1 MSYRFDPENPFKEE
15 PTRAKA
21 VPPIEHSKGL
31 PMEHSFSSPGVHPF
45 EQLEWEM
52 RSAKISSDSG
62 EAIFE
67 QDNIEVPVSW
77 SQLATKVVAS
87 KYFYGDL
94 ESGRREHSVKQ
105 LVHRVCKTIADRGLR
120 DGYFANAAAADTF
133 YHELTWLCVNQYGS
147 FNSPVWFNVGLYDVY
162 GIAGSRHNFRWD
174 PHEHT
179 AVPCQNS
186 YEHPQAAACFI
197 QSVKDSME
205 DIMRLAT
212 SEAMLFKHGSGTGTD
227 LSTLRSSREKLAG
240 GGKPS
245 GPLSFMRVYDQ
256 IAAVIKSGGK
266 TRRAAKMQSLK
277 VTHPDI
283 KEFITAKTVEEKKA
297 WALIEAGYS
306 GEHNSEAYD
315 SVMFQNSNLSVRVT
329 DEFMQ
334 AAEKDDRWATY
345 GITTGEKMGDHS
357 ARELMQL
364 IAEGARICGD
374 PGVQYHSTINRWHTC
389 PNSGPI
395 NASNPCV
402 TGDTL
407 VATAQGYRRIG
418 DLVGQSACIID
429 AQGRPA
435 WVNRIF
441 KTGHKPVYELKTR
454 CGYRV
459 RLTADHRVLTLTR
472 GDVPAAE
479 LTVDDVVTLGQSG
492 FGDDFVP
499 QAFGEL
505 LGAAVGDGCIS
516 RQPEQDFLMVTLGH
530 DEAEVANRLQANI
543 AECKQWLELEDGR
556 ALRQTKVVHTPT
568 SMRVG
573 TSVAAIIDRL
583 QQYAVLDAGSEN
595 KRFTDAVFGLDR
607 ASQASILRG
616 LFTTDGTVANYG
628 DKSQYVGLDSTNR
641 ELLSQVQLLLLGFG
655 IKAKLYENRRVI
667 GQETALLPDGKGG
680 TRVYPVRQMHSLR
693 ISRQS
698 RVRFEAEIGFLSQ
711 SAKALKLAALNRGVK
726 TYREDLSD
734 RVASLTPCGTQDVFD
749 LTEPGT
755 QHFVAGGIVVHNCSE
770 YMFIDDSACNLAS
783 LNLMKF
789 RKEGGAFDVEAFK
802 KAVRIFVIAQEILV
816 DNGSYPDKPIAINSH
831 RFRPLGLGYANLG
844 SLVMSLAL
852 PYDSDQARALASA
865 VSATLTGAAYAASAE
880 IARLKGPFAEFEK
893 NKDPM
898 LKVINMHRQ
907 HAYNIPEAHC
917 PDYLR
922 NAAKDAWDQALD
934 AGTKS
939 GFRNAQTTVLA
950 PTGTI
955 GFMMDCDTTGV
966 EPDIALVKY
975 KLLAG
980 GGMLKLVNRTVPMAL
995 ERLGYTPEDI
1005 QAICDHIDQQETI
1018 EGAPRLSADHLPVFD
1033 CAFKPKNG
1041 KRFIHY
1047 MAHLKMMAAVQPFI
1061 SGAISKTINMP
1072 KESATEEITAAY
1084 MQGWKLGLKAVAIY
1098 RDGSKRL
1105 QPVSTDK
1112 HDKRKEEKAKAAAEL
1127 PPARPFRRRLP
1138 DTRNSITHK
1147 FSVAGHEGYLTVG
1160 LYEDG
1165 QPGELFITMA
1175 KEGSTVGGLMD
1186 VIGTCT
1192 SMALQYGVPLITLV
1206 DKFRHARFE
1215 PSGMTSNRD
1224 IPFAK
1229 SLIDYIFCWLG
1240 CQFIPGYADRN
1251 LPNRAGQIKTPEN
1264 GNVTT
1269 ARELVEK
1276 TQGLAHKIAEAKA
1289 AGGNG
1294 KKAAKPS
1301 DSKTPEPALAI
1312 KEIPAAPADR
1322 LAARANRIVSLVGSP
1337 ATSTEGDVQTEAAI
1351 MQQFNDQFS
1360 HFGDDAPACDICGS
1374 ITVRNGTCYKCFN
1387 CGNSMGCS

>member
-1 MSYRFDPENPFKEE
+1 MSYKFDPENPFKTEGVQAKPVLPEE
-15 PTRAKA
+15 NRRGLT
-21 VPPIEHSKGL
+21 VEHF
-31 PMEHSFSSPGVHPF
+31 FSTPGTHPF
-45 EQLEWEM
+45 EQLEWET
-52 RSAKISSDSG
+52 RSAKIASDSG
-62 EAIFE
+62 EAVFE

-94 ESGRREHSVKQ
+94 EGGQRERSVKQ
-105 LVHRVCKTIADRGLR
+105 LVHRVCKTIADRGLK
-120 DGYFANAAAADTF
+120 DGYFATQQQAEVF
-133 YHELTWLCVNQYGS
+133 YNELTWLCVNQYGS

-162 GIAGSRHNFRWD
+162 GIAGGKHNYRWD
-174 PHEHT
+174 PQEKA

-186 YEHPQAAACFI
+186 YEYPQSSACFI

-205 DIMRLAT
+205 DIMRLAA

-227 LSTLRSSREKLAG
+227 LSTLRSSKEKLAG

-277 VTHPDI
+277 IGHPDI
-283 KEFITAKTVEEKKA
+283 REFITCKTVEEKKA

-306 GEHNSEAYD
+306 GDHNSEAYD

-334 AAEKDDRWATY
+334 AVEKDDKWVTHAV
-345 GITTGEKMGDHS
+345 TTGQKMGEHS

-364 IAEGARICGD
+364 IAEGTRICGD
-374 PGVQYHSTINRWHTC
+374 PGLQYHSTINHWHTC

-395 NASNPCV
+395 NASNPC
-402 TGDTL
+402 
-407 VATAQGYRRIG
+407 
-418 DLVGQSACIID
+418 
-429 AQGRPA
+429 
-435 WVNRIF
+435 
-441 KTGHKPVYELKTR
+441 
-454 CGYRV
+454 
-459 RLTADHRVLTLTR
+459 
-472 GDVPAAE
+472 
-479 LTVDDVVTLGQSG
+479 
-492 FGDDFVP
+492 
-499 QAFGEL
+499 
-505 LGAAVGDGCIS
+505 
-516 RQPEQDFLMVTLGH
+516 
-530 DEAEVANRLQANI
+530 
-543 AECKQWLELEDGR
+543 
-556 ALRQTKVVHTPT
+556 
-568 SMRVG
+568 
-573 TSVAAIIDRL
+573 
-583 QQYAVLDAGSEN
+583 
-595 KRFTDAVFGLDR
+595 
-607 ASQASILRG
+607 
-616 LFTTDGTVANYG
+616 
-628 DKSQYVGLDSTNR
+628 
-641 ELLSQVQLLLLGFG
+641 
-655 IKAKLYENRRVI
+655 
-667 GQETALLPDGKGG
+667 
-680 TRVYPVRQMHSLR
+680 
-693 ISRQS
+693 
-698 RVRFEAEIGFLSQ
+698 
-711 SAKALKLAALNRGVK
+711 
-726 TYREDLSD
+726 
-734 RVASLTPCGTQDVFD
+734 
-749 LTEPGT
+749 
-755 QHFVAGGIVVHNCSE
+755 SE
-770 YMFIDDSACNLAS
+770 YMFVDDSACNLAS

-789 RKEGGAFDVEAFK
+789 RKEDGAFDVQAFK
-802 KAVRIFVIAQEILV
+802 KAVRLFIIAQEILV
-816 DNGSYPDKPIAINSH
+816 DNGSYPDKAITINSH
-831 RFRPLGLGYANLG
+831 RFRALGLGYANLG
-844 SLVMSLAL
+844 SLIMSLAL
-852 PYDSDQARALASA
+852 PYDSDQARTLASA
-865 VSATLTGAAYAASAE
+865 VSAIMTGTAYAASAE
-880 IARLKGPFAEFEK
+880 IAQLKGPFEEFGN
-893 NKDPM
+893 NKDSM

-907 HAYNIPEAHC
+907 HACNLPETHC

-922 NAAKDAWDQALD
+922 NAAKDAWDEAVD
-934 AGTKS
+934 TGTKA

-980 GGMLKLVNRTVPMAL
+980 GGMLKLVNKTVPMAL
-995 ERLGYTPEDI
+995 ERLGYAPEDI
-1005 QAICDHIDQQETI
+1005 KATCDYIDERETI
-1018 EGAPRLSADHLPVFD
+1018 EGGPKLHADHLPVFD

-1047 MAHLKMMAAVQPFI
+1047 MAHLRMMAAVQPFI

-1072 KESATEEITAAY
+1072 KESTAEEIMAAY
-1084 MQGWKLGLKAVAIY
+1084 MEGWKLGLKAVAIY

-1112 HDKRKEEKAKAAAEL
+1112 HKEEKAKTSAEA
-1127 PPARPFRRRLP
+1127 PMPARPFRKRLP
-1138 DTRNSITHK
+1138 DTRHSITHK

-1240 CQFIPGYADRN
+1240 CQFMPGYADRN
-1251 LPNRAGQIKTPEN
+1251 VPNRTPVTTTGNKTAA
-1264 GNVTT
+1264 T

-1276 TQGLAHKIAEAKA
+1276 TKDLAHKIAEVKA

-1294 KKAAKPS
+1294 KKTTKAEDPKPQETPSSAKATS
-1301 DSKTPEPALAI
+1301 LLHL
-1312 KEIPAAPADR
+1312 DR
-1322 LAARANRIVSLVGSP
+1322 LIGRPSRVGTLVTTP
-1337 ATSTEGDVQTEAAI
+1337 AGQTDEAQQAEAAV
-1351 MQQFNDQFS
+1351 MQQFNAQFE

>member
-1 MSYRFDPENPFKEE
+1 MSYKFDPENPFKVERTRVKTVLQTGNRRGLTVE
-15 PTRAKA
+15 PF
-21 VPPIEHSKGL
+21 
-31 PMEHSFSSPGVHPF
+31 FSTPGTHPF
-45 EQLEWEM
+45 EQLEWET
-52 RSAKISSDSG
+52 RSAKIASDSG
-62 EAIFE
+62 EAVFE
-67 QDNIEVPVSW
+67 QDNIEVPVNW

-87 KYFYGDL
+87 KYFYGDP
-94 ESGRREHSVKQ
+94 EGGQREHSVKQ

-120 DGYFANAAAADTF
+120 DGYFATEQQAEVF
-133 YHELTWLCVNQYGS
+133 YNELTWLCVNQYGS

-162 GIAGSRHNFRWD
+162 GIAGGKHNYRWD
-174 PHEHT
+174 LQERT

-186 YEHPQAAACFI
+186 YEYPQSSACFI
-197 QSVKDSME
+197 QAVKDSME

-277 VTHPDI
+277 VDHPDI
-283 KEFITAKTVEEKKA
+283 REFITCKTVEEKKA

-334 AAEKDDRWATY
+334 AVEKDDKWVTHAV
-345 GITTGEKMGDHS
+345 TTGEKMGEHS

-364 IAEGARICGD
+364 IAEGTRICGD
-374 PGVQYHSTINRWHTC
+374 PGIQYHSTVNRWHTC

-395 NASNPCV
+395 NASNPC
-402 TGDTL
+402 
-407 VATAQGYRRIG
+407 
-418 DLVGQSACIID
+418 
-429 AQGRPA
+429 
-435 WVNRIF
+435 
-441 KTGHKPVYELKTR
+441 
-454 CGYRV
+454 
-459 RLTADHRVLTLTR
+459 
-472 GDVPAAE
+472 
-479 LTVDDVVTLGQSG
+479 
-492 FGDDFVP
+492 
-499 QAFGEL
+499 
-505 LGAAVGDGCIS
+505 
-516 RQPEQDFLMVTLGH
+516 
-530 DEAEVANRLQANI
+530 
-543 AECKQWLELEDGR
+543 
-556 ALRQTKVVHTPT
+556 
-568 SMRVG
+568 
-573 TSVAAIIDRL
+573 
-583 QQYAVLDAGSEN
+583 
-595 KRFTDAVFGLDR
+595 
-607 ASQASILRG
+607 
-616 LFTTDGTVANYG
+616 
-628 DKSQYVGLDSTNR
+628 
-641 ELLSQVQLLLLGFG
+641 
-655 IKAKLYENRRVI
+655 
-667 GQETALLPDGKGG
+667 
-680 TRVYPVRQMHSLR
+680 
-693 ISRQS
+693 
-698 RVRFEAEIGFLSQ
+698 
-711 SAKALKLAALNRGVK
+711 
-726 TYREDLSD
+726 
-734 RVASLTPCGTQDVFD
+734 
-749 LTEPGT
+749 
-755 QHFVAGGIVVHNCSE
+755 SE
-770 YMFIDDSACNLAS
+770 YMFVDDSACNLAS

-789 RKEGGAFDVEAFK
+789 RKEDGSFDVQAFK
-802 KAVRIFVIAQEILV
+802 KAIRLFIIAQEILV
-816 DNGSYPDKPIAINSH
+816 DNGSYPDKPITLNSH
-831 RFRPLGLGYANLG
+831 RFRALGLGFANLG
-844 SLVMSLAL
+844 SLIMSLAL
-852 PYDSDQARALASA
+852 PYDSDQARTLASA
-865 VSATLTGAAYAASAE
+865 VSAIMTGTAYAASAE
-880 IARLKGPFAEFEK
+880 IAQLKGPFEEFEK

-898 LKVINMHRQ
+898 LKVINTHRQ
-907 HAYNIPEAHC
+907 HACNLPESHC

-922 NAAKDAWDQALD
+922 NAAKDAWDEAVD
-934 AGTKS
+934 AGTKA
-939 GFRNAQTTVLA
+939 GLRNAQVTVLA

-955 GFMMDCDTTGV
+955 GFMMDCDTTGI

-980 GGMLKLVNRTVPMAL
+980 GGMLKLVNKTVPMAL

-1005 QAICDHIDQQETI
+1005 KATCDYIDEKETI
-1018 EGAPRLSADHLPVFD
+1018 EGAPKLHSDHLPMFD

-1041 KRFIHY
+1041 KRFIPY

-1072 KESATEEITAAY
+1072 KESTTEEIMAAY
-1084 MQGWKLGLKAVAIY
+1084 MEGWKLGLKAVAIY

-1112 HDKRKEEKAKAAAEL
+1112 HKEEKTKISAEA
-1127 PPARPFRRRLP
+1127 PMATRPFRRRLP
-1138 DTRNSITHK
+1138 DTRHSITHK

-1240 CQFIPGYADRN
+1240 CQFIPGYADKNVPSRMTATN
-1251 LPNRAGQIKTPEN
+1251 TGGKTAA
-1264 GNVTT
+1264 T

-1276 TQGLAHKIAEAKA
+1276 TKDLAHKIAEVKA
-1289 AGGNG
+1289 AGNNG
-1294 KKAAKPS
+1294 KKTG
-1301 DSKTPEPALAI
+1301 KTEELRPQQ
-1312 KEIPAAPADR
+1312 APAPARPASLLNIDR
-1322 LAARANRIVSLVGSP
+1322 LISQPGRIEAFAEAPTGSGNE
-1337 ATSTEGDVQTEAAI
+1337 AQQAEAAL
-1351 MQQFNDQFS
+1351 MQQFNDQFA

>member
-1 MSYRFDPENPFKEE
+1 MSYRFDPENPFQTERTRVE
-15 PTRAKA
+15 PVLQAENKRGLT
-21 VPPIEHSKGL
+21 VEHF
-31 PMEHSFSSPGVHPF
+31 FSTPGTHPF
-45 EQLEWEM
+45 EQLEWEN
-52 RSAKISSDSG
+52 RSAKIASDSG
-62 EAIFE
+62 EAVFE
-67 QDNIEVPVSW
+67 QDNIEVPVNW

-94 ESGRREHSVKQ
+94 EGGQREHSVKQ
-105 LVHRVCKTIADRGLR
+105 LVHRVCKTIADRGLK
-120 DGYFANAAAADTF
+120 DGYFATERQAEVF
-133 YHELTWLCVNQYGS
+133 YNELTWLCVNQYGS

-162 GIAGSRHNFRWD
+162 GIAGGKHNYRWD
-174 PHEHT
+174 PQEKA

-186 YEHPQAAACFI
+186 YEYPQSSACFI

-205 DIMRLAT
+205 DIMRLAA

-277 VTHPDI
+277 VDHPDI
-283 KEFITAKTVEEKKA
+283 REFITCKTVEEKKA

-306 GEHNSEAYD
+306 GEHNSEAYE

-334 AAEKDDRWATY
+334 AVEKDDKWVTHAV
-345 GITTGEKMGDHS
+345 TTGRKMGEHS

-364 IAEGARICGD
+364 IAEGTRICGD

-395 NASNPCV
+395 NASNPC
-402 TGDTL
+402 
-407 VATAQGYRRIG
+407 
-418 DLVGQSACIID
+418 
-429 AQGRPA
+429 
-435 WVNRIF
+435 
-441 KTGHKPVYELKTR
+441 
-454 CGYRV
+454 
-459 RLTADHRVLTLTR
+459 
-472 GDVPAAE
+472 
-479 LTVDDVVTLGQSG
+479 
-492 FGDDFVP
+492 
-499 QAFGEL
+499 
-505 LGAAVGDGCIS
+505 
-516 RQPEQDFLMVTLGH
+516 
-530 DEAEVANRLQANI
+530 
-543 AECKQWLELEDGR
+543 
-556 ALRQTKVVHTPT
+556 
-568 SMRVG
+568 
-573 TSVAAIIDRL
+573 
-583 QQYAVLDAGSEN
+583 
-595 KRFTDAVFGLDR
+595 
-607 ASQASILRG
+607 
-616 LFTTDGTVANYG
+616 
-628 DKSQYVGLDSTNR
+628 
-641 ELLSQVQLLLLGFG
+641 
-655 IKAKLYENRRVI
+655 
-667 GQETALLPDGKGG
+667 
-680 TRVYPVRQMHSLR
+680 
-693 ISRQS
+693 
-698 RVRFEAEIGFLSQ
+698 
-711 SAKALKLAALNRGVK
+711 
-726 TYREDLSD
+726 
-734 RVASLTPCGTQDVFD
+734 
-749 LTEPGT
+749 
-755 QHFVAGGIVVHNCSE
+755 SE
-770 YMFIDDSACNLAS
+770 YMFVDDSACNLAS

-789 RKEGGAFDVEAFK
+789 RKEDGSFDVQALK
-802 KAVRIFVIAQEILV
+802 KAVRIFIIAQEILV
-816 DNGSYPDKPIAINSH
+816 DNGSYPDKAITINSH
-831 RFRPLGLGYANLG
+831 RFRALGLGYANLG
-844 SLVMSLAL
+844 SLIMSLAL
-852 PYDSDQARALASA
+852 PYDSDQARTLASA
-865 VSATLTGAAYAASAE
+865 ISAIMTGTAYAASAE
-880 IARLKGPFAEFEK
+880 IAQLKGPFEEFEK

-907 HAYNIPEAHC
+907 HACGLPESHC

-922 NAAKDAWDQALD
+922 NAAKDAWDEAVD
-934 AGTKS
+934 TGTKA

-980 GGMLKLVNRTVPMAL
+980 GGMLKLVNKTVPMAL

-1005 QAICDHIDQQETI
+1005 KTTCDSIDEHETI
-1018 EGAPRLSADHLPVFD
+1018 EGAPKLYSDHLAIFD

-1041 KRFIHY
+1041 RRFIHY

-1072 KESATEEITAAY
+1072 KESTTEEITSAY
-1084 MQGWKLGLKAVAIY
+1084 MEGWKLGLKAVAIY

-1112 HDKRKEEKAKAAAEL
+1112 HKEGKVKAGAEA
-1127 PPARPFRRRLP
+1127 PMPARPFRRRLP

-1160 LYEDG
+1160 LYHEDG

-1206 DKFRHARFE
+1206 EKFRHARFE

-1240 CQFIPGYADRN
+1240 CQFIPGYADKN
-1251 LPNRAGQIKTPEN
+1251 VPNRAAAAAGSKTA
-1264 GNVTT
+1264 TT

-1276 TQGLAHKIAEAKA
+1276 TKDLAHKIAEVKA
-1289 AGGNG
+1289 AGNNG
-1294 KKAAKPS
+1294 KKTGKTDDAKPQDAPS
-1301 DSKTPEPALAI
+1301 PAKPTSLLH
-1312 KEIPAAPADR
+1312 ADR
-1322 LAARANRIVSLVGSP
+1322 LISRPGRIEAFVASP
-1337 ATSTEGDVQTEAAI
+1337 ASPADEAQQAEAAV
-1351 MQQFNDQFS
+1351 MQQFNAQFE